1 MKTIPE
7 IIEEYSKRKI
17 FIEVLADAYK
27 LEGAGICWRAYVH
40 YLEDGVWIAE
50 DLGCT
55 IEWEKAFNICVRFI
69 ESYFK
74 QNND

>member
-1 MKTIPE
+1 LLTHI
-7 IIEEYSKRKI
+7 
-17 FIEVLADAYK
+17 K
-27 LEGAGICWRAYVH
+27 LDGTGICWRAYVH
-40 YLEDGVWIAE
+40 YLEDGIWIAE

-74 QNND
+74 